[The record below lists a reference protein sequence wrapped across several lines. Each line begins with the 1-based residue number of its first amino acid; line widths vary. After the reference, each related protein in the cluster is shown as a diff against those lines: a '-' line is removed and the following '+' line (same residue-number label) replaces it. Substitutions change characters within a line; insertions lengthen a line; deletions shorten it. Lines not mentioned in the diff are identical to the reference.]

1 MVVGSEK
8 TPVPHD
14 ARDASAQDAGPSVRP
29 TERIALAG
37 SVAVLRA
44 GSIAIRPSR
53 ARLLGPAVEG
63 ALAASAI
70 LAIVTL
76 LPVLPLWALLLLL
89 LSAML
94 LGPIAVLGFV
104 YNIAGSAVLVE
115 REKQS
120 VRYQQG
126 LLGLGLGTAELV
138 PFWRIA
144 RYELQCSDDEP
155 LTSGEQQ
162 DLVEW
167 EVRLVKD
174 NGRVLPVASVV
185 APRPLADE
193 ARERAAR
200 LAGSGEEAVSV
211 SIASFDRAVSVCPLP
226 EETTRALWTAFIGA
240 CEVTGNRTLAG
251 LARERSFQARG

>member
-155 LTSGEQQ
+155 LTSGERQ

-200 LAGSGEEAVSV
+200 LAGALAEMTGAPASAPGAGAPVSPAEPP
-211 SIASFDRAVSVCPLP
+211 ASPAETPPAAGTRPRA
-226 EETTRALWTAFIGA
+226 TRH
-240 CEVTGNRTLAG
+240 RRRRRAG
-251 LARERSFQARG
+251 

>member
-167 EVRLVKD
+167 EVRLI
-174 NGRVLPVASVV
+174 RVAHGAIVT
-185 APRPLADE
+185 
-193 ARERAAR
+193 ARRAGTR
-200 LAGSGEEAVSV
+200 RSV
-211 SIASFDRAVSVCPLP
+211 SGASPMLSMVRRLRRGRSMQEAGGGAV
-226 EETTRALWTAFIGA
+226 A
-240 CEVTGNRTLAG
+240 
-251 LARERSFQARG
+251 